1 MKTSR
6 KLKLIAVFSLVF
18 MAAFCFTFFYFK
30 NKGTFQIEI
39 YNKTPDVVGDFTISY
54 QKNHKDILISGIPAK
69 SYLKLAFKPE
79 EAPSA
84 TAHEE
89 KSMWLSYRDQNHQ
102 IHKEVIFGYFKRGY
116 HGKAL
121 IKILKVEPDGVIDFE
136 IKSDVRTK

>member
-6 KLKLIAVFSLVF
+6 KLILIAVFIIIW
-18 MAAFCFTFFYFK
+18 MAAFSFTFFYFK

-39 YNKTPDVVGDFTISY
+39 YNKTADVIGDFTISY
-54 QKNHKDILISGIPAK
+54 QKNHQDILISGIPAK

-84 TAHEE
+84 TAHGE
-89 KSMWLSYRDQNHQ
+89 KSMGLSYRDQNHQ
-102 IHKEVIFGYFKRGY
+102 IHKEVIFGYFEKGY